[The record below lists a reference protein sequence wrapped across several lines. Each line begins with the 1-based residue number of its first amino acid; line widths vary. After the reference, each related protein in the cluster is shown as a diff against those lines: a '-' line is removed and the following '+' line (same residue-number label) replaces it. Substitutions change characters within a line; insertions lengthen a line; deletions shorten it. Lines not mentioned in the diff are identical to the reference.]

1 MAEAEQMSLSVA
13 VLLYSDK
20 ILLIGTGLILEFCL
34 YKSSN
39 ILYGKNVVRACQDTV
54 KISAGITGKVLV
66 LQILGD
72 GGCSG

>member
-20 ILLIGTGLILEFCL
+20 ILLIGTVFDPGVCL

-39 ILYGKNVVRACQDTV
+39 ILYGQNIVRACQDTV